1 MIRIQHKMK
10 YKNQII
16 ENEKFWETVL
26 LLTLKMQDFVQF
38 FLVEKPCQI
47 SGFGIGTRAIT
58 GTRVETGT
66 KTIGTTAIT
75 GTRVETETKTF

>member
-1 MIRIQHKMK
+1 MEVIVSGVVEPSPEPQLFSLAEPDLIRIQHKMK

-38 FLVEKPCQI
+38 FF
-47 SGFGIGTRAIT
+47 S
-58 GTRVETGT
+58 
-66 KTIGTTAIT
+66 
-75 GTRVETETKTF
+75 